1 MKHCLSIRH
10 PNSLGIFFFNFF
22 IYIPFCIHTVVMQ
35 MWVIQWYIESPQQI
49 AGVRKQK
56 QRPLQPLMAS
66 PIISNSLMCILHS
79 LFYLLPLLSLT
90 LSFSVFI
97 NAVYREGASTENPPP
112 LTTHIWHLS
121 ACYTCPSLRHQS
133 AHRVKSKYILNYLL
147 IQY

>member
-1 MKHCLSIRH
+1 
-10 PNSLGIFFFNFF
+10 
-22 IYIPFCIHTVVMQ
+22 MQ

-112 LTTHIWHLS
+112 LTTHI
-121 ACYTCPSLRHQS
+121 
-133 AHRVKSKYILNYLL
+133 
-147 IQY
+147 

>member
-1 MKHCLSIRH
+1 MKSYIILQHQLGNQFSYSLKDMKHCLSIRH
-10 PNSLGIFFFNFF
+10 PNSLGIFFFL
-22 IYIPFCIHTVVMQ
+22 YIPFCIHTVVMQ

-112 LTTHIWHLS
+112 LDNTHLTSVCLLHM
-121 ACYTCPSLRHQS
+121 SLT
-133 AHRVKSKYILNYLL
+133 
-147 IQY
+147 